1 MTTEPADIERVP
13 LGSLK
18 RYLKSTGWRLRVL
31 PSGLEMFILG
41 PDEDE
46 IEIVLPPTSRVR
58 DIEMRIAHA
67 VRSLSALERRDA
79 GEVISAIRSL
89 SYDLVLSKL
98 PDGAIRHDTIT
109 FRTAREVVRR
119 MGTILRASAQ
129 AELHSQPY
137 YLHADSA
144 ALRYAD
150 ECRFGHTFRGSFGF
164 TIESPVGPNTDGLIG
179 DLPVAPPLG
188 RRVVQRLVRGL
199 QHLTLAVADE
209 DPDLI
214 VLNFA
219 EGLNANACEELA
231 HLVTAPQVGEIDFE
245 IVLSPEWGRPD
256 RILSSSKF
264 SIKQGIATDL
274 LLTAAKS
281 LREVNYVKRKTIQG
295 KVRDLHSME
304 NPSDLYTTG
313 TQDVRVEWVS
323 EEHGTI
329 KVHVSLGPEDYRK
342 AYEAHGT
349 FRDVKMVGELERPGG
364 RWTLVNPRD
373 VEIV

>member
-1 MTTEPADIERVP
+1 MTIEPTDIERVP
-13 LGSLK
+13 LSSLK
-18 RYLKSTGWRLRVL
+18 RYLEATGWRHKTL
-31 PSGLEMFILG
+31 PSGMEVFILG
-41 PDEDE
+41 PDKDE
-46 IEIVLPPTSRVR
+46 VEIVLPPTSQAREVGMRV
-58 DIEMRIAHA
+58 AHA
-67 VRSLSALERRDA
+67 VRSLSALERRDQE
-79 GEVISAIRSL
+79 EVVSAIRSL

-98 PDGAIRHDTIT
+98 PDGVIRHDTIT
-109 FRTAREVVRR
+109 LRTAREMVRR
-119 MGTILRASAQ
+119 LGTILRASAQ

-164 TIESPVGPNTDGLIG
+164 TIESPVGPNTGGMIEDV
-179 DLPVAPPLG
+179 PPAPPLG

-199 QHLTLAVADE
+199 QYLTLAVAEE

-231 HLVTAPQVGEIDFE
+231 QLVTSPQVGEIDFE
-245 IVLSPEWGRPD
+245 IVLSPEWGTPD
-256 RILSSSKF
+256 RVRPSNKF
-264 SIKQGIATDL
+264 SVRQGIATEML
-274 LLTAAKS
+274 QTAAKA
-281 LREVNYVKRKTIQG
+281 LREVNYGKRKTIQG
-295 KVRDLHSME
+295 KVRTLHSME

-313 TQDVRVEWVS
+313 TQDVAVEWLS
-323 EEHGTI
+323 DEHGNI
-329 KVHVSLGPEDYRK
+329 KVRVSLGPEDYLK
-342 AYEAHGT
+342 AYEAHGS

-373 VEIV
+373 VEIL